1 MLSLFGNPHDRGGFC
16 DGRTR
21 RDFLTA
27 GGTLFGGCLAL
38 PHLLAAEAKTAAK
51 TGAKTS
57 HKSVINI
64 YLPGGPPHL
73 DMWDL
78 KPDAPAEVRGEF
90 NPIKTSVTG
99 IQICELFP
107 RIAKMMDKF
116 AIIRSLVG
124 SAGDHDAYQC
134 MTGRPRT
141 PANMGFWPSFGSW
154 VSKSQGQAD
163 PAVPANV
170 SLVYPCGEKRWGYH
184 GDGGFLGLQHAPF
197 HMVGGRD
204 TGMKSDNLTLK
215 GVSLDRLN
223 DRVGLLKGFD
233 DMNRQLDAK
242 GSMDGMDTFNRQA
255 LDILT
260 SSKLKD
266 AIDLTKE
273 NPKVLERYGVDDPA
287 FERDGAP
294 RMVRNFCIARRLVE
308 AGARVVT
315 MNFTRWDWHGSDGK
329 NFVQARKDFP
339 LLDRAVTSL
348 IEDIH
353 DRGMS
358 DDVSVIV
365 WGEFGRTPKINKD
378 ASRDHW
384 PQLSCALLAGGGM
397 KTGQVIGS
405 SNRLAERA
413 ASRPV
418 THQEIFAT
426 LYKNMG
432 MDLNV
437 VREYDANGR
446 PHFPIDADAQPIRE
460 LV

>member
-1 MLSLFGNPHDRGGFC
+1 MLTLFGRPHERGGFC
-16 DGRTR
+16 DGVSRS
-21 RDFLTA
+21 DFLTV

-38 PHLLAAEAKTAAK
+38 PHLLAAEAKTG
-51 TGAKTS
+51 TKTS

-90 NPIKTSVTG
+90 NPIQTSVTG

-124 SAGDHDAYQC
+124 SSGDHDAYQC

-141 PANMGFWPSFGSW
+141 PANADFWPSFGSW
-154 VSKSQGQAD
+154 VSKSQGAAD
-163 PAVPANV
+163 PSVPAHV
-170 SLVYPCGEKRWGYH
+170 TLMYPTGERRWGDP
-184 GDGGFLGLQHAPF
+184 GQGGFLGLAHAPF
-197 HMVGGRD
+197 RLVGGRD

-215 GVSLDRLN
+215 GVSLDRLQ

-233 DMNRQLDAK
+233 DLDRK
-242 GSMDGMDTFNRQA
+242 LDRTGTMDGMDSFNRQA

-273 NPKVLERYGVDDPA
+273 DPKTLERYGVDDPS

-339 LLDRAVTSL
+339 LLDVAVTTL
-348 IEDIH
+348 IEDLYN
-353 DRGMS
+353 RGL
-358 DDVSVIV
+358 DKDVTVIV
-365 WGEFGRTPKINKD
+365 WGEFGRTPKINNM

-384 PQLSCALLAGGGM
+384 PQLSCALMAGGGM
-397 KTGQVIGS
+397 QTGQVIGA

-413 ASRPV
+413 TQRPV

-426 LYKNMG
+426 LYKNLG
-432 MDLNV
+432 IDHNA

-446 PHFPIDADAQPIRE
+446 PHFPIDADAKPIRE
-460 LV
+460 LA

>member
-1 MLSLFGNPHDRGGFC
+1 MLNIFGTPHARGGFC
-16 DGRTR
+16 DGKSR

-38 PHLLAAEAKTAAK
+38 PHLLAAEAKS
-51 TGAKTS
+51 GIRSS
-57 HKSVINI
+57 HKAVINV

-90 NPIKTSVTG
+90 NPIQTNVNG

-107 RIAKMMDKF
+107 KIAKMADKF
-116 AIIRSLVG
+116 VFIRSLVG
-124 SAGDHDAYQC
+124 SSGDHDAYQC

-141 PANMGFWPSFGSW
+141 PANMGHWPAFSSW
-154 VSKSQGQAD
+154 VSKAQGQAD

-170 SLVYPCGEKRWGYH
+170 SLMYPTGEKRWGFH
-184 GDGGFLGLQHAPF
+184 GEGGFLGLQHAPF
-197 HMVGGRD
+197 HMVGGKATD
-204 TGMKSDNLTLK
+204 MKSDNLTLQ
-215 GVSLDRLN
+215 GVSLERMN
-223 DRVGLLKGFD
+223 DRVALMRGFD
-233 DMNRQLDAK
+233 DLDRRLDSK
-242 GSMDGMDTFNRQA
+242 GTMSGMDAFNQQA

-266 AIDLTKE
+266 AIDLSKE
-273 NPKVLERYGVDDPA
+273 DPKVVARYGVDDPA

-315 MNFTRWDWHGSDGK
+315 MNFTRWDWHGGDGK

-339 LLDRAVTSL
+339 LLDTAVTAL
-348 IEDIH
+348 VEDLH
-353 DRGMS
+353 DRGL
-358 DDVSVIV
+358 DKDVTVIV
-365 WGEFGRTPKINKD
+365 WGEFGRTPKLNNM

-384 PQLSCALLAGGGM
+384 PQLSCALMAGGGM

-413 ASRPV
+413 ATRPV

-426 LYKNMG
+426 LYHNLG
-432 MDLNV
+432 LNPSA

-460 LV
+460 LI